1 MKADLCDHL
10 HSVTVPASML
20 QLRLKMKRSSFVQLL
35 NRTALALQALSKQTS
50 FPRKKP
56 FGIRWDIRG
65 KRPST
70 INTPLCTQETHLESK

>member
-1 MKADLCDHL
+1 M
-10 HSVTVPASML
+10 
-20 QLRLKMKRSSFVQLL
+20 QLL